1 MVDVEDELA
10 ALAGAGAV
18 AVVTAMSTELWQSVR
33 GRVADLFRRSGRRRR
48 EVATRL
54 DSHAALV
61 ESADAPDAVRR
72 ALTATWAAELES
84 LLRENPAHRDPL
96 ARLVEEVR
104 SALLPT
110 TAPTTHLT
118 QTNTAR
124 DSSVLF
130 AVQSGTQPVHMTPS
144 AAPHDPAP
152 GT

>member
-1 MVDVEDELA
+1 MEDELA